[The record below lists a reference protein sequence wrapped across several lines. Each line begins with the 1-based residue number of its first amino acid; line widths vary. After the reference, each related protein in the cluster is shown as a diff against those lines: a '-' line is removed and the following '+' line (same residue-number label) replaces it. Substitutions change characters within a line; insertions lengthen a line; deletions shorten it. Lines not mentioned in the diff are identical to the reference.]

1 MNQKLPQHGGDA
13 ILDRII
19 ADNNLKRTQ
28 ASNQLRK
35 YRVRK
40 FKHGDVWLQC
50 DECDM
55 YVIFHVYDEEEDI
68 RTFLEM
74 IFDPNKMETAHEY
87 SDYAS
92 KGELMYMDSFRKVV
106 ASDLLHA
113 FNGLVY
119 TDEFLEIWVDMA
131 MFYAAL
137 AAFLA
142 EI

>member
-40 FKHGDVWLQC
+40 FKHGDVWLQY

-55 YVIFHVYDEEEDI
+55 YVIFHVCDEEEDI

-74 IFDPNKMETAHEY
+74 IIDPDKMEKVDEH

-92 KGELMYMDSFRKVV
+92 KGELKYMDSFRKVV
-106 ASDLLHA
+106 TSDLLDSL
-113 FNGLVY
+113 NGLVC

-131 MFYAAL
+131 TFYASQKR
-137 AAFLA
+137 
-142 EI
+142 